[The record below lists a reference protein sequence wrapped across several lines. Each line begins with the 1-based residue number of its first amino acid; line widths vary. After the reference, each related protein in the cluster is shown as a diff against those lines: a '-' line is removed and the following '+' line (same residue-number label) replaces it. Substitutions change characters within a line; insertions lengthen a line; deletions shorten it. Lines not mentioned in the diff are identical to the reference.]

1 MVWTNS
7 RSFADKLIKIFSD
20 NQVLPSEWKYA
31 IPLFIAQSPLPV
43 VINAKNFADGMQH
56 NIELYGVDIPP
67 QKLAQEP
74 YSKDY
79 LLD

>member
-79 LLD
+79 LIN